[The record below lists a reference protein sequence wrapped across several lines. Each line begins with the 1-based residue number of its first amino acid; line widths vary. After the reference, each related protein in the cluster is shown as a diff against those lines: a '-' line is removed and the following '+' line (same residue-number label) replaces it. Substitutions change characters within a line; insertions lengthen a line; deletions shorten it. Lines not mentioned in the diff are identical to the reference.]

1 MSLIEKAAERF
12 ERERKARGR
21 VPTPSRELS
30 AEAAGSPQP
39 DGPATES
46 RTDAPAGG
54 LIDRAAQPQTAGS
67 RPGAPPSPR
76 ENAVPPADHRHA
88 APPGPLSAPASQPRG
103 ATIPHPVT
111 RTENA
116 RATREIAAASQPFRL
131 NFQDLERG
139 GFVGRPFGRKRLAD
153 DLRLLKHRLMNR
165 MNFFSLDAHRSKG
178 RRQNVVMVSS
188 SWASEGKTFTAA
200 NLALSLALED
210 RVSVLLVDADVI
222 RPSVHT
228 IFGLPVTDGL
238 TDYLRVREN
247 DLSPFLRRAENAPL
261 SVLPAG
267 GPVQAPRELF
277 RSDEMSRFIYDVSN
291 RYSDRLVIV
300 DTPPLL
306 VTAEAPVLAHHADQI
321 LVVVQAGRTPQ
332 SALEDALDL
341 LSAHD
346 NVSLVLNRCNEGER
360 LTTPEYYNYGY
371 YQDSTSLEGLRTQ
384 S

>member
-12 ERERKARGR
+12 ERERIAQARGR
-21 VPTPSRELS
+21 VPTPPRDLSGDTDGLPENNQAPPPSTDLIARAAERMAAASRPIAS
-30 AEAAGSPQP
+30 AARAAPAEATDQPQP
-39 DGPATES
+39 IPAAIPPVIP
-46 RTDAPAGG
+46 RAG
-54 LIDRAAQPQTAGS
+54 
-67 RPGAPPSPR
+67 
-76 ENAVPPADHRHA
+76 
-88 APPGPLSAPASQPRG
+88 
-103 ATIPHPVT
+103 TIQQAVT
-111 RTENA
+111 RTE
-116 RATREIAAASQPFRL
+116 AAQASRSAANTSQTFRL
-131 NFQDLERG
+131 NFPELEKA
-139 GFVGRPFGRKRLAD
+139 GFVSRPFARKRLAD

-165 MNFFSLDAHRSKG
+165 MNFFSLDAHRTTG

-222 RPSVHT
+222 RPAVHS

-247 DLSPFLRRAENAPL
+247 DLSPYLWRAENAPL

-306 VTAEAPVLAHHADQI
+306 VTAEAPVLANHADQI

-346 NVSLVLNRCNEGER
+346 NVSLVLNQCNEGER
-360 LTTPEYYNYGY
+360 LTTPEYYNYGF
-371 YQDSTSLEGLRTQ
+371 YQDSSVVEGLRIQ

>member
-12 ERERKARGR
+12 ERERIAQARGR
-21 VPTPSRELS
+21 VPTPPRDLSGDTDGLPENNQAPPPSTDLIARAAERMAAASRPIAS
-30 AEAAGSPQP
+30 AARAAPAEATDQPQP
-39 DGPATES
+39 IPAAIPPVIP
-46 RTDAPAGG
+46 RAG
-54 LIDRAAQPQTAGS
+54 
-67 RPGAPPSPR
+67 
-76 ENAVPPADHRHA
+76 
-88 APPGPLSAPASQPRG
+88 
-103 ATIPHPVT
+103 TIQQAVT
-111 RTENA
+111 RTE
-116 RATREIAAASQPFRL
+116 AAQASRSAANTSQTFRL
-131 NFQDLERG
+131 NFPELEKA
-139 GFVGRPFGRKRLAD
+139 GFVSRPFARKRLAD

-165 MNFFSLDAHRSKG
+165 MNFFSLDAHRTPG

-222 RPSVHT
+222 RPAVHS

-247 DLSPFLRRAENAPL
+247 DLSPYLWRAENAPL

-306 VTAEAPVLAHHADQI
+306 VTAEAPVLSNHADQI

-346 NVSLVLNRCNEGER
+346 NVSLVLNQCNEGER
-360 LTTPEYYNYGY
+360 LTTPEYYNYGF
-371 YQDSTSLEGLRTQ
+371 YQDSSVVEGLRIQ